1 MNGRGQM
8 KNILEH
14 IANAIIMTGIFAL
27 GYVALVAF

>member
-1 MNGRGQM
+1 MNGRRRM